1 MQKDNKTLQSV
12 RCLMSEDDFV
22 MVRLPK
28 ELVGRVGR
36 EMGQRFVSLDDSI
49 VFLLE
54 QALGNESVVP
64 TPNAEFS
71 TEEKKAIEERLKS
84 LGYS

>member
-1 MQKDNKTLQSV
+1 MLDGTD
-12 RCLMSEDDFV
+12 RLMPEDDFV
-22 MVRLPK
+22 VVRLPK
-28 ELVGRVGR
+28 ELAGRIGR

-54 QALGNESVVP
+54 RALKNETTVLA
-64 TPNAEFS
+64 THADFS